1 MEAFSGLK
9 SVGSFTQSPITSW
22 LFKSR
27 DDLTF
32 YTITSDTTLRI
43 FLPVLDSPEYLQL
56 HAAIDLFSSLPPS
69 AVSQVNSPAS
79 SVFWLDRTIVEK
91 VIIKL
96 LADRN
101 QADDARNRR
110 IREVKEEGW
119 DLFLRILADGSV
131 LVTAVAVRIFSH
143 PCLIYPHQ
151 RIRI

>member
-1 MEAFSGLK
+1 
-9 SVGSFTQSPITSW
+9 
-22 LFKSR
+22 
-27 DDLTF
+27 
-32 YTITSDTTLRI
+32 
-43 FLPVLDSPEYLQL
+43 LQL
-56 HAAIDLFSSLPPS
+56 HAAIDLFSSLPSS

-96 LADRN
+96 LADGN

-143 PCLIYPHQ
+143 PCLINPHQ
-151 RIRI
+151 RFRI

>member
-1 MEAFSGLK
+1 M
-9 SVGSFTQSPITSW
+9 
-22 LFKSR
+22 
-27 DDLTF
+27 
-32 YTITSDTTLRI
+32 
-43 FLPVLDSPEYLQL
+43 
-56 HAAIDLFSSLPPS
+56 
-69 AVSQVNSPAS
+69 SQVNSPAS

-101 QADDARNRR
+101 LADDARNRR

-131 LVTAVAVRIFSH
+131 LVTAVAVRIISH
-143 PCLIYPHQ
+143 PCLIHPHQ

>member
-1 MEAFSGLK
+1 
-9 SVGSFTQSPITSW
+9 
-22 LFKSR
+22 
-27 DDLTF
+27 
-32 YTITSDTTLRI
+32 
-43 FLPVLDSPEYLQL
+43 VLDAPEYLQL
-56 HAAIDLFSSLPPS
+56 HAAIDLFSSLPFPS
-69 AVSQVNSPAS
+69 LSQVNSPAS

-131 LVTAVAVRIFSH
+131 LVTAVAVRIFRILVLYTLIKDSECRPPTSDTAPTIH
-143 PCLIYPHQ
+143 PPAFPTVYIFQSTFLSVSSTQ
-151 RIRI
+151 S